1 MKKIIV
7 LFMMII
13 TAVSLAACGSEKAK
27 DFDMNADW
35 DTIVKE
41 ADGQKVSFYGFGGNE
56 DLNKWID
63 SELAVKVKEKYNITL
78 DRVPMDIDEIL
89 SKLSAEKQAGT
100 SNGVIDMIW
109 INGENFYSTKE
120 NALLMGAF
128 AGKLPNFNQYIDK
141 DSDSTKMDFGYPIE
155 EYEVPY
161 SKAQMVL
168 INDSEKTP
176 ETPKSADELLEYAK
190 KYKGK
195 VTYAALPDFTG
206 SAFVRNIIYDVVGYE
221 EFFTMEADKETV
233 KAYIQPAIDY
243 LNELKP
249 YLWNEGKTYPAT
261 NGQVENMYADG
272 ELVMSISYEPYT
284 VALNIE
290 KNIFTETSRSFL
302 FDKGTIGNTNYITI
316 AKNAPN
322 KAGAMV
328 VINEMLTPE
337 LQVKKYEQAKL
348 LTAIDYPL
356 LSDDEKEMFD
366 NVNIGKGILD
376 SGELSSK
383 QLPEIPAKFV
393 PIIEEIWLEE
403 VAGQ

>member
-1 MKKIIV
+1 MKKI
-7 LFMMII
+7 LALL
-13 TAVSLAACGSEKAK
+13 TAVILAFSMSACGGDKPEA
-27 DFDMNADW
+27 FDMNAQW
-35 DTIVKE
+35 DDIVKQ
-41 ADGQKVSFYGFGGNE
+41 ADGQTVSFYGWGGNE

-63 SELAVKVKEKYNITL
+63 NELAVQVKEKYNITIN
-78 DRVPMDIDEIL
+78 RVPMDIDEVL
-89 SKLSAEKQAGT
+89 AKLSAEKQAG
-100 SNGVIDMIW
+100 SGSGSIDMIW

-120 NALLMGAF
+120 NDLLMGAF
-128 AGKLPNFNQYIDK
+128 AGKLPNFNKYVDK
-141 DSDSTKMDFGYPIE
+141 ESDSTKLDFGYPIE

-168 INDSEKTP
+168 INDSAKTP
-176 ETPKSADELLEYAK
+176 ETPKSAAELLEFAK
-190 KYKGK
+190 KYKGQ
-195 VTYAALPDFTG
+195 VTYAAPPDFTG

-221 EFFTMEADKETV
+221 AFFTMEADKETV
-233 KAYIQPAIDY
+233 KAFIQPAMDY

-261 NGQVENMYADG
+261 NAQAENMYADG
-272 ELVMSISYEPYT
+272 ELVMAVSYEPYS
-284 VALNIE
+284 VALNID

-316 AKNAPN
+316 AKNAPS

-337 LQVKKYEQAKL
+337 LQAKKYEQVKL
-348 LTAIDYPL
+348 LTSIDYPL
-356 LSDDEKEMFD
+356 LDDNEKALFD
-366 NVNIGKGILD
+366 NVNIGKGVLD